1 MKLHPQIKPLI
12 QDGRLSAADV
22 DRLAVLAQ
30 QGQIRAADVG
40 LLGSNYADALD
51 AGTGA
56 RLTELAKSLGG
67 ALKAEAPIA
76 DLSGAPGV
84 LNGLVT
90 LSPDNNRRHPGVQ
103 TVQRGLIALANRTE
117 RSAYMLPNWGADG
130 DYGNE
135 TQVAIKAFQAA
146 HGLEANGK
154 VDARTAQALDKAL
167 KATNAPAVFGPG
179 GLEPGGQQMA
189 NAAEFL
195 VREHAQHYGVDDPW
209 VNLDPNHSLPANV
222 PLGGLRG
229 KWKCNL
235 FACNTMYKAGFE
247 PPYYGN
253 RGRGEYPNANQLYK
267 WSDKHARRYNN
278 KVHFKIGDELNIE
291 GTEKAVG
298 ADRTK
303 TRLIKLLTSAKPG
316 DMIIVDHRGD
326 DVADGGH
333 CRVVMDNRMK
343 ADGTGYIAC
352 AQASHDSAQ
361 VRDQVLGHFTG
372 ESSIWILRP
381 SRPAQVG

>member
-1 MKLHPQIKPLI
+1 MKLSPQIQSLI
-12 QDGRLSAADV
+12 KDGRFDAADV
-22 DRLAVLAQ
+22 DQLATLAK
-30 QGQIRAADVG
+30 QGRVKAADVRV
-40 LLGSNYADALD
+40 LGARYGDALD

-56 RLTELAKSLGG
+56 RLSQIAKSLGG
-67 ALKAEAPIA
+67 AIKPQAPIA

-90 LSPDNNRRHPGVQ
+90 LSPAHNRGHAGVT
-103 TVQRGLIALANRTE
+103 TVQRALIALANRQE
-117 RSAYMLPNWGADG
+117 RSAFMLPNWGADG
-130 DYGNE
+130 DFGSE
-135 TQVAIKAFQAA
+135 TANAVKAFQAA
-146 HGLEANGK
+146 QGLDVTGK
-154 VDARTAQALDKAL
+154 VDGRTAKALDAQL
-167 KATNAPAVFGPG
+167 KATNAPVVFGGG
-179 GLEPGGQQMA
+179 GLEPGGPEMA
-189 NAAEFL
+189 KAAEFL
-195 VREHAQHYGVDDPW
+195 VREHGDHYGVDQPW

-222 PLGGLRG
+222 RLGGLKG
-229 KWKCNL
+229 SWKCNL
-235 FACNTMYKAGFE
+235 FACNAMYKAGFE

-253 RGRGEYPNANQLYK
+253 KGRGEYPNANQLYK

-278 KVHFKIGDELNIE
+278 KVHFKVGDELNIE

-298 ADRTK
+298 ADRAK
-303 TRLIKLLTSAKPG
+303 TRLIKLLRSAKPG

-352 AQASHDSAQ
+352 AQASRDSGKI
-361 VRDQVLGHFTG
+361 RDENLGRFTN

-381 SRPAQVG
+381 NRPQDA